1 MDKQQADKL
10 ISQYRKKIFGFAL
23 SKLCDLN
30 MAEELAADICCE
42 AYLSFLKADNIVNP
56 DGYVYRVAHN
66 VYAKHIR
73 SMKGERTVSIEELI
87 VPPAFVPQ
95 DTEDENTERLRR
107 EINLLTQRQR
117 SIIYMHYYE
126 KKSVSEIARVL
137 RISEGTVKWHLSD
150 ARKNLKEGLCM
161 TEYTDNLSVNPIRFV
176 NMGHGGSPG
185 AEGDTEDMFD
195 TRLKQNIAWSCY
207 RTPLTSAEIARQ
219 VGVPLVYIEDDLKKL
234 EYYGY
239 IDRVDNSK
247 NPKYRTNMVIY
258 DDRINYDYS
267 NEVEMRRQAAKL
279 LCDKFYPQVFAA
291 IDESEDNL
299 GFHCDGDDKNFIK
312 YNFVM
317 LCTNTMFNVTD
328 IYDEWSKCLVKRPD
342 GGEFIS
348 YATVTDDCCKS
359 KTSAY
364 DPYGVCGFMTRGN
377 EESGCYSMQNNCRYD
392 SRTEGWSDNLES
404 DWSFLNDFI
413 KSGCDKNAIAAEGYK
428 RLCDKGYVTD
438 EKVQVMYLRN
448 DKPSEYLWSFC
459 KENFSV
465 PKEIIEYGKELDI
478 RAYEIAK
485 KNFPEHIR
493 PIIKLLN
500 TDILSQSK
508 QAVYVIEE
516 MLESGM
522 LAPLTEAQKKAVFS
536 IMVCK

>member
-1 MDKQQADKL
+1 MDKQKADKL
-10 ISQYRKKIFGFAL
+10 ISQYQKKIFGFAL
-23 SKLCDLN
+23 SKLCSLD

-42 AYLSFLKADNIVNP
+42 VYLSFLKADNIVNP

-73 SMKGERTVSIEELI
+73 SMKGERTISIEELI
-87 VPPAFVPQ
+87 VPPAFLPQ

-126 KKSVSEIARVL
+126 KKSVAEIARASG
-137 RISEGTVKWHLSD
+137 ISEGTVKWHLSD
-150 ARKNLKEGLCM
+150 ARKNLKEGLDM
-161 TEYTDNLSVNPIRFV
+161 TEYTDNLSVNPIKFV

-185 AEGDTEDMFD
+185 ADGDTSDMFD

-207 RTPLTSAEIARQ
+207 RTPLTAEEIARQ

-258 DDRINYDYS
+258 DDRINYDNS
-267 NEVEMRRQAAKL
+267 NEIEMRRQATKL

-317 LCTNTMFNVTD
+317 LCTNTLFNVTD
-328 IYDEWSKCLVKRPD
+328 NYDAWRKCLVKRPD

-348 YATVTDDCCKS
+348 YASVSDDCYREQR
-359 KTSAY
+359 Y

-377 EESGCYSMQNNCRYD
+377 EESGCYSMQLNCRYD
-392 SRTEGWSDNLES
+392 SRIMSWQDNLES
-404 DWSFLNDFI
+404 DWETLSDYI
-413 KSGCDKNAIAAEGYK
+413 RSGCDKNAIAAEGYK
-428 RLCDKGYVTD
+428 RLCDKGYVAD
-438 EKVQVMYLRN
+438 EKVQVMYYRS
-448 DKPSEYLWSFC
+448 DRPTEFLWNFF
-459 KENFSV
+459 KERFSV
-465 PKEIIEYGKELDI
+465 PEEITEYGKNFDRRE
-478 RAYEIAK
+478 YEIATQY
-485 KNFPEHIR
+485 FPEHIL

-500 TDILSQSK
+500 TNILSGGIQV
-508 QAVYVIEE
+508 VYVIEE
-516 MLESGM
+516 MLERRM
-522 LAPLTEAQKKAVFS
+522 LAPLTEAQKNAVLS
-536 IMVCK
+536 VLICK